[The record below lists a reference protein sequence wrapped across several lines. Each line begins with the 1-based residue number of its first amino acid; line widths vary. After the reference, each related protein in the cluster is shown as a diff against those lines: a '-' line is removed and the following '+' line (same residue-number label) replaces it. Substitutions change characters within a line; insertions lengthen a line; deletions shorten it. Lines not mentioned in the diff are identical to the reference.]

1 MRIGLPLMGEWQA
14 TRRRT
19 KPKAG
24 EASIA
29 EKGQKRM
36 NTKVK
41 ELSANARA
49 MASSVKGLALII
61 VVIVVLFSDA
71 AFLFLFWN
79 AFPPGI
85 LRLFS
90 IVGAFATSLSVIG
103 LYVGKSKWFR
113 PGAQIVC
120 AWAFAF
126 VEILVSIAN
135 VIVSV
140 QVARGQDLGLLSY
153 WLLVAPATPFVAM
166 IGWFLITWFDPER
179 DRVHRRMEMEDRV
192 HEAELEFEEA
202 TRMAQLQVKQRYLQ
216 AGEGYLQEE
225 LDSPEIQRQIH
236 QAASNTMSSVLSQVT
251 GQYISARRIVP
262 SLDQRTP
269 REYPRE
275 TNVPLDTGE
284 IKIIGGNG
292 KSDPLV

>member
-1 MRIGLPLMGEWQA
+1 MD
-14 TRRRT
+14 
-19 KPKAG
+19 
-24 EASIA
+24 
-29 EKGQKRM
+29 
-36 NTKVK
+36 TKVK

-49 MASSVKGLALII
+49 MASGVKGLALII
-61 VVIVVLFSDA
+61 IVIVVLFSDA
-71 AFLFLFWN
+71 AYIFLFWD

-85 LRLFS
+85 LRIFS
-90 IVGAFATSLSVIG
+90 VVGAFATSLSVIG
-103 LYVGKSKWFR
+103 LYIGKSKWFR
-113 PGAQIVC
+113 PGGQVIWAWFFVGIEVAVC
-120 AWAFAF
+120 
-126 VEILVSIAN
+126 ILN
-135 VIVSV
+135 VIISI
-140 QVARGQDLGLLSY
+140 QVARGEDLGQLSY
-153 WLLVAPATPFVAM
+153 WLLIAPATPWIAA
-166 IGWFLITWFDPER
+166 IGWMLIAWLDPER
-179 DRVHRRMEMEDRV
+179 ERVHKRMEMEDRLSD
-192 HEAELEFEEA
+192 AELQYEEA
-202 TRMAQLQVKQRYLQ
+202 TRRAQITLKQRYLQ

-251 GQYISARRIVP
+251 GQYITARRIVP